1 MSLLRSA
8 LLLAAASLLTS
19 CSLFTPS
26 TPPLRTFRL
35 DYPAPAPAEAAAP
48 AAAVLRVAR
57 FAIAAAY
64 DQQGFVYRDGQYEL
78 GVDPYHRWIAAPQTQ
93 ITDLIARDLAAAR
106 VATAVLQGPSAVPAR
121 FELSGLVEAL
131 EETPA
136 GGCAAHLRLRA
147 LLVRLPDTGARL
159 VVFEDVFSADEPC
172 IAGDPS
178 SFAAAMSQAVQR
190 VSEQLRARIA
200 AALAAG

>member
-1 MSLLRSA
+1 MSLLRPA
-8 LLLAAASLLTS
+8 LLLAAASLLAS

-35 DYPAPAPAEAAAP
+35 DYPAPAPADGSAP
-48 AAAVLRVAR
+48 TAVLRVAR

-106 VATAVLQGPSAVPAR
+106 VAAAVLQGPSAVPAR

-136 GGCAAHLRLRA
+136 GGCTAHLRLRA

-200 AALAAG
+200 AALAVG